1 MILNSHE
8 ITQFQFILPAQGDIK
23 TLELVE
29 SILNRLESIDRKE
42 IVQKDIEI
50 EFLNEEISLMK
61 SMINYLDKN
70 KQLSLQ
76 SLSLV
81 KKILIN
87 GA

>member
-50 EFLNEEISLMK
+50 EFPNEEISLMK
-61 SMINYLDKN
+61 SMIAYLDEN